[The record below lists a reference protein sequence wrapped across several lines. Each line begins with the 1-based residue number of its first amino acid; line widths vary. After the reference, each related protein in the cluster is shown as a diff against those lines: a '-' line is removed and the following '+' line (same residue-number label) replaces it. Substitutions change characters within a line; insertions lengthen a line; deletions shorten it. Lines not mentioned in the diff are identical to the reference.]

1 MNSGCPK
8 EPYLI
13 GEFRSPPGERAI
25 LGETSHCKAS
35 AIFEESP
42 SKLDQPVKMLFG
54 FVDSC
59 ECKEPCVTW
68 GVHIGVTWRILLL
81 LLHPF
86 NGLFSITTWLSQY
99 QKGKTDLD
107 LNEASHD
114 GVL

>member
-1 MNSGCPK
+1 
-8 EPYLI
+8 
-13 GEFRSPPGERAI
+13 
-25 LGETSHCKAS
+25 
-35 AIFEESP
+35 
-42 SKLDQPVKMLFG
+42 MLFG